1 MCVMILHSCC
11 DFILILSF
19 DYVYI
24 FQEKVPLHFGKMET
38 HRQLGAGEG
47 KEESTRCPRVLLVFP
62 TSQNVNCFDTN
73 GQSQNFSYNC
83 WHQDNTSFPESYLKD
98 C

>member
-1 MCVMILHSCC
+1 M
-11 DFILILSF
+11 
-19 DYVYI
+19 
-24 FQEKVPLHFGKMET
+24 PLHFGKMET

-62 TSQNVNCFDTN
+62 TSQNDTN
-73 GQSQNFSYNC
+73 GQSQNFSNNC
-83 WHQDNTSFPESYLKD
+83 RHQDNTSFPESYLKD